1 MGNEVIIYV
10 YFCSPLPGER
20 TFRSVRA
27 DSHSCY
33 NVISFELKW
42 VGTGRDMLGCLVVA
56 GAKQQVIGMLYK
68 KFLEVSNATAFY
80 SRPLDLHAVLP
91 ALVSTCPLARK
102 AVADPVLLFHW

>member
-27 DSHSCY
+27 DPHSCY

-68 KFLEVSNATAFY
+68 KKSL
-80 SRPLDLHAVLP
+80 
-91 ALVSTCPLARK
+91 K
-102 AVADPVLLFHW
+102 